1 MNISVRSVQQEPI
14 EPEIALIT
22 DYLAHELTPERAAA
36 VEERLATDLDFYMYV
51 APIIKAWRVPAHD
64 RPDFYTGFAEPLPM
78 PSRARRYV
86 VRFAFA
92 AIAVF
97 VVFSTGMYL
106 YVAGSGAVQDKR
118 DDLTGRARS
127 GDVQLGAATTSVAGG
142 SATVKLRHGSVVTLR
157 GEALFKFTATP
168 PVLPAAVFA
177 TLDGEAAFEITPKE
191 GTVQVT
197 TSAGQVWFGTGS
209 YAVRCAPGCTAML
222 VTVAA
227 GAARMKRDSS
237 HQTFVL
243 SGGEQGYFPRVGE
256 PRKEP
261 RGTDWPQPAP
271 ALTIRNAAGRVP

>member
-157 GEALFKFTATP
+157 GEALFK
-168 PVLPAAVFA
+168 PAAVFA